1 MLFKCCMTK
10 KLSIKND
17 IYEKAS
23 DVLLKKLDV
32 ITYIRN
38 MILFDI
44 INQIIIDDNK
54 KQIINFL
61 SRPIISYEKKEKDKF
76 DDFYKDYKEKQFK
89 KFLNQIIELIKEP
102 QKNEKQIRLISLS
115 HNHLRSCI

>member
-1 MLFKCCMTK
+1 MNIKNIKKNKEDISKIKNSERDKIYLDESVQTNKEDSSSESEKPKKEKRIEYSFNIFDIIVIMLFKCCMTK

-32 ITYIRN
+32 ITYMRN

-44 INQIIIDDNK
+44 INQIIIVDN
-54 KQIINFL
+54 
-61 SRPIISYEKKEKDKF
+61 
-76 DDFYKDYKEKQFK
+76 
-89 KFLNQIIELIKEP
+89 
-102 QKNEKQIRLISLS
+102 
-115 HNHLRSCI
+115 